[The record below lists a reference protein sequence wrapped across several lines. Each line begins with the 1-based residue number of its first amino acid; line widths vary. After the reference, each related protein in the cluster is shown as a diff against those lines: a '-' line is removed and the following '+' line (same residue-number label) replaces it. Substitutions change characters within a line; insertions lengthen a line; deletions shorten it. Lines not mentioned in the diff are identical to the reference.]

1 MKKEQNLQEPHKQA
15 LNIHVVIKRLWYKF
29 KLWRID
35 AKYYEIDMDMQCT
48 NMTYKQYCE
57 ETNLLKWVREQ
68 IEAKLNVL

>member
-1 MKKEQNLQEPHKQA
+1 MKKEQNLQEPQKQA
-15 LNIHVVIKRLWYKF
+15 LNMPVFIKRLWYKF
-29 KLWRID
+29 QLYRLG

-57 ETNLLKWVREQ
+57 ETDLLKWERQQ